1 MERGR
6 ETSSLVEL
14 GGLRHLIPAFAE
26 ETVAKFGS
34 LTEDFQR
41 RRQGSFPSGAPGR
54 GSQIRKRLAG
64 GGSRFEP
71 SVPLANGV
79 ALRSEGKRRSGQT
92 RQSRER
98 SFPHGGT
105 EGSNPAPSSAESDA
119 NPTSCG
125 WALSS
130 ARSGR
135 SSRLVRNDWSRRL
148 KPGPGS
154 NLRRSQPM

>member
-26 ETVAKFGS
+26 ETVAKFGN

-41 RRQGSFPSGAPGR
+41 RRQGSFPSGAPGI
-54 GSQIRKRLAG
+54 GERK
-64 GGSRFEP
+64 S
-71 SVPLANGV
+71 
-79 ALRSEGKRRSGQT
+79 GKRRSGQT

-105 EGSNPAPSSAESDA
+105 EGSKPAPSSAESVA
-119 NPTSCG
+119 NRDRGT
-125 WALSS
+125 A
-130 ARSGR
+130 GR
-135 SSRLVRNDWSRRL
+135 VHPSDHW
-148 KPGPGS
+148 
-154 NLRRSQPM
+154 QA